1 MSFSKFDIEQIKNKI
16 ILSSEIEKKTNLTK
30 KGQEHWCCCLF
41 HEEKTPSMK
50 INDELGSFYCFGC
63 GAKGDIFTIYTDI
76 YNFNFQDAV
85 YELASKTGINIEKK
99 TFKLEKNYNII
110 REILQTTLEWYKENL
125 KLPEAAFCREYIKK
139 RNLSEETIKKFHIGF
154 SFNAKK
160 TLFEFLKNKNFDE
173 KDILKSNVVKKDNN
187 GKVKD
192 YFFKRIIFPILDH
205 NSKVV
210 GFGGRSLDDTQPKYI
225 NSPESEFF
233 QKRYLLYNLSEAKIF
248 SRKKNNLLI
257 CEGYTDVISL
267 YEKGIKSVVAPLGT
281 ALTEQQLNLS
291 WKFCDKPTIMFDGDN
306 AGKRASYKTALMS
319 LKLITTNKFIQFALL
334 PDNHDP
340 DSFINSFSVN
350 DLISLLRK
358 PYSLVNFI
366 FDQAR
371 LAYPINSADSKI
383 IFDKYIDDIVN
394 TIADKKIKYFY
405 KNELKSL
412 FFENLKNKK
421 NKNVSTNLKNI
432 NKISIMEK
440 QIYSFILTFI
450 NHQSIRTELLKEL
463 LDFKYLDNKIIK
475 LLKIFSSDE
484 FINKNSKDFL
494 ISIEDNSLKK
504 LLENCL
510 KSEIFQLFP
519 YSSADF
525 DSFEAL
531 KEIRESCKNLKT
543 RLSNLQEIDKSL
555 NSFREDVSELNWDE
569 LQKINK
575 EIFEEQNI

>member
-1 MSFSKFDIEQIKNKI
+1 
-16 ILSSEIEKKTNLTK
+16 
-30 KGQEHWCCCLF
+30 
-41 HEEKTPSMK
+41 
-50 INDELGSFYCFGC
+50 
-63 GAKGDIFTIYTDI
+63 
-76 YNFNFQDAV
+76 
-85 YELASKTGINIEKK
+85 
-99 TFKLEKNYNII
+99 
-110 REILQTTLEWYKENL
+110 
-125 KLPEAAFCREYIKK
+125 
-139 RNLSEETIKKFHIGF
+139 
-154 SFNAKK
+154 
-160 TLFEFLKNKNFDE
+160 
-173 KDILKSNVVKKDNN
+173 
-187 GKVKD
+187 
-192 YFFKRIIFPILDH
+192 
-205 NSKVV
+205 
-210 GFGGRSLDDTQPKYI
+210 
-225 NSPESEFF
+225 
-233 QKRYLLYNLSEAKIF
+233 
-248 SRKKNNLLI
+248 
-257 CEGYTDVISL
+257 
-267 YEKGIKSVVAPLGT
+267 
-281 ALTEQQLNLS
+281 
-291 WKFCDKPTIMFDGDN
+291 
-306 AGKRASYKTALMS
+306 
-319 LKLITTNKFIQFALL
+319 
-334 PDNHDP
+334 
-340 DSFINSFSVN
+340 
-350 DLISLLRK
+350 
-358 PYSLVNFI
+358 
-366 FDQAR
+366 
-371 LAYPINSADSKI
+371 
-383 IFDKYIDDIVN
+383 
-394 TIADKKIKYFY
+394 
-405 KNELKSL
+405 
-412 FFENLKNKK
+412 ENLKNKK